1 MQATTERLI
10 PSGKGNPCPVCGR
23 DKDGDCRTNEGGTFV
38 ICHHGKT
45 FAPPDHLKKGEVV
58 PGSDGS
64 RWAFTGS
71 GDDGGR
77 TVSHFKADQQ
87 RRGSNS
93 RAVPLVPRKPPATDS
108 AAPVLARLPE
118 PGEQPPEHWP
128 HGQRLNY
135 SSNPKLW
142 VVVFVEGCDKN
153 HIPHHVDADGR
164 VARMQGPDP
173 WPLWCEPEALRD
185 GTGKWI
191 SEAEGE
197 KCAAWLRAGGLV
209 AVSQPGHAHCPD
221 KIKARYARLK
231 AAGIL
236 GIAYLADNDKPG
248 KAKAKKCAA
257 AAAAAGLAFRV
268 IHAADLWPGIPAG
281 GSIDDAPGTAAER
294 CQAFEA
300 ALQQPERQEQDDDA
314 RASASLS
321 PEAVQQALRDAITE
335 GINPADREVLIA
347 ELAGESGMQP
357 IGVSKIAAAIDKEMA
372 RAVEMAAEAANIAA
386 EADRRDIG
394 TVVSAEYLLP
404 QRLAHAIKVR
414 TRYLPCDG
422 PSAVVP
428 FLAAVAGL
436 VKLGTKVE
444 GSAVANFRVPVN
456 LYGALVA
463 GSGRKKTPVCKV
475 LIDVP
480 TEELREERAAADRR
494 ERQDWQ
500 EASQDRKGRPG
511 LPPQP
516 KRLHVGEFTGEA
528 LAAHLEAMETAG
540 LGTLV
545 FRDELTGLFG
555 SLDAYRG
562 GRGSDEQQL
571 LELFDGGGLTS
582 LRVVQPRQYSRSQ
595 LSIFGGMQPELLR
608 ELVAKGD
615 ASGLWA
621 RFLWVPLPERDA
633 PLPLT
638 TTPAEVAEVE
648 AAATLLADA
657 CRSVYGMTPRVYKLT
672 AEAAAHFARYDLEKQ
687 RLARAAVL
695 NAHSALHGKAAG
707 KCLRVAGLLHLL
719 RIAMGESTAE
729 QRIDADLI
737 DRAGVLVDHLDSW
750 ALSLHS
756 AVAIGSATDTMRT
769 VHRVAMS
776 AGQAIQWRAVA
787 QKLSKVQRQSIDAA
801 AVSAAMQALADAGY
815 GSVQRGPKGGLS
827 YLAERPLP

>member
-45 FAPPDHLKKGEVV
+45 FAPPDHLKKGEVI
-58 PGSDGS
+58 PGADGG

-77 TVSHFKADQQ
+77 TVSHFKADQPRPGNG
-87 RRGSNS
+87 RR
-93 RAVPLVPRKPPATDS
+93 VVQLS
-108 AAPVLARLPE
+108 ARRPQQEASPGLALARLPQ

-128 HGQRLNY
+128 NGKVVRY
-135 SSNPKLW
+135 SSEPKLW
-142 VVVFVEGCDKN
+142 IVFDVQGPDKRP
-153 HIPHHVDADGR
+153 IPHHVDADGR
-164 VARMQGPDP
+164 VVRMQGPDP
-173 WPLWCEPEALRD
+173 WPLWCEPEAIRH
-185 GTGKWI
+185 GEGKWI
-191 SEAEGE
+191 AEAEGE
-197 KCAAWLRAGGLV
+197 KCAAWFRAGGLV
-209 AVSQPGHAHCPD
+209 AVSQPGHAHSAD
-221 KIKARYARLK
+221 KIQARYSRLK
-231 AAGIL
+231 EAGIL

-404 QRLAHAIKVR
+404 ARLAHAVKVR

-422 PSAVVP
+422 PAAVMP
-428 FLAAVAGL
+428 YLAAIAGL

-444 GSAVANFRVPVN
+444 ASAVANFRVPVN
-456 LYGALVA
+456 LYGALV
-463 GSGRKKTPVCKV
+463 GRSGGKKTPVCKA
-475 LIDVP
+475 LIDAP
-480 TEELREERAAADRR
+480 TEQLREERAAADRR

-500 EASQDRKGRPG
+500 EASQDRKGRQG

-528 LAAHLEAMETAG
+528 LATHLEAMEAAG

-555 SLDAYRG
+555 SLNAYRG

-595 LSIFGGMQPELLR
+595 LSIFGGMQPDLLR
-608 ELVAKGD
+608 QLVAEGD

-621 RFLWVPLPERDA
+621 RFLWVPLPEREV

-638 TTPAEVAEVE
+638 TTTAEVAEVE
-648 AAATLLADA
+648 AAATLLADT
-657 CRSVYGMTPRVYKLT
+657 CRAVCTMPPRVYKLSP
-672 AEAAAHFARYDLEKQ
+672 EAAEHFARYELEKQ

-707 KCLRVAGLLHLL
+707 KCLRVAGLLHLV
-719 RIAMGESTAE
+719 RIAMGEATAE

-737 DRAGVLVDHLDSW
+737 GRAGVLVDHLDSW

-769 VHRVAMS
+769 VHRIAE
-776 AGQAIQWRAVA
+776 AIGQPIRWREVS
-787 QKLSKVQRQSIDAA
+787 QKLSKLQRQAIDAA
-801 AVSAAMQALADAGY
+801 AVSAAMVALSDAGY
-815 GSVQRGPKGGLS
+815 GSVQRGAKGGLS